1 MSIFA
6 LKVSE
11 DMRDPIFTS
20 LKGEGIARFTWSYV
34 EEGNLLTIKEQIENQ
49 GWNSLS
55 DDQKECWKA
64 NFMLNIQPN
73 DYIVY
78 INVPSYGECT
88 IAKVTN
94 KYFWGWDNYK
104 MDGSH
109 CLNIDKDSIQ
119 VFNRNDEGIPSN
131 LSRRFKLQGKYWKI
145 YLETEF
151 TKLVEDLKEGRL
163 SGKNATPESR
173 LTNCINSN
181 VKPYLAKICEELQKF
196 HTGKHLEELIA
207 SILKT
212 IPNVKNVQI
221 KSGTSD
227 KGGDII
233 FEYENELGNIL
244 GFQKVEKVAIQVKSY
259 EGTISN
265 TRAIEDLRNVFNHD
279 NEITTGII
287 MTTATVV
294 DDNFDKKLTDLED
307 EFPGKNVSIIHGSD
321 FASWILKY
329 GYSKEN

>member
-11 DMRDPIFTS
+11 DMRSSIFNS

-34 EEGNLLTIKEQIENQ
+34 EEGNLLTIKEQINNS
-49 GWNSLS
+49 GWNSLNN
-55 DDQKECWKA
+55 DQKECWKA
-64 NFMLNIQPN
+64 NFMLNIQPD

-88 IAKVTN
+88 IAKVTSE
-94 KYFWGWDNYK
+94 YFWGWDSYK

-109 CLNIDKDSIQ
+109 CLHIDKGSIQ

-131 LSRRFKLQGKYWKI
+131 LSRRFKLQGKYWRI

-181 VKPYLAKICEELQKF
+181 VKPYLDKICEELQKF

-207 SILKT
+207 SVLKK
-212 IPNVKNVQI
+212 IPNVENVQI

-233 FEYENELGNIL
+233 FEYKNELGDIL

-259 EGTISN
+259 EGTIN
-265 TRAIEDLRNVFNHD
+265 YAQAINDLENIFNYD
-279 NEITTGII
+279 SEITTGII
-287 MTTATVV
+287 MTTATQVS
-294 DDNFDKKLTDLED
+294 NTFKEKLDSLKEKYQ
-307 EFPGKNVSIIHGSD
+307 KNVSIIYGSD
-321 FASWILKY
+321 FANWILKY

>member
-11 DMRDPIFTS
+11 DMRNPIFKS
-20 LKGEGIARFTWSYV
+20 LKEEGIARFTWSYV
-34 EEGNLLTIKEQIENQ
+34 EEGNLLTIREQINNN
-49 GWNSLS
+49 GWNSLGS
-55 DDQKECWKA
+55 HQKECWKA
-64 NFMLNIQPN
+64 SFMLNIQAN

-88 IAKVTN
+88 IAKVTSG
-94 KYFWGWDNYK
+94 YFWGWDKYK

-109 CLNIDKDSIQ
+109 CLHIDKDSIQ

-131 LSRRFKLQGKYWKI
+131 LSRRFKLQGKYWRI

-151 TKLVEDLKEGRL
+151 TKLVDDLKEGRL

-173 LTNCINSN
+173 LTSCINSN

-233 FEYENELGNIL
+233 FEYRSELGDIL
-244 GFQKVEKVAIQVKSY
+244 GFEK
-259 EGTISN
+259 
-265 TRAIEDLRNVFNHD
+265 L
-279 NEITTGII
+279 
-287 MTTATVV
+287 
-294 DDNFDKKLTDLED
+294 KK
-307 EFPGKNVSIIHGSD
+307 
-321 FASWILKY
+321 
-329 GYSKEN
+329 

>member
-11 DMRDPIFTS
+11 DMRNTVFTS
-20 LKGEGIARFTWSYV
+20 LKDEGIARFTWSYV
-34 EEGNLLTIKEQIENQ
+34 EEGNLLTIREQINNS
-49 GWNSLS
+49 GWNSLN
-55 DDQKECWKA
+55 DHQKDCWKA

-88 IAKVTN
+88 IAQVTSE
-94 KYFWGWDNYK
+94 YFWGWDKYK

-109 CLNIDKDSIQ
+109 CLHIDKDSIQ

-145 YLETEF
+145 YLENEF
-151 TKLVEDLKEGRL
+151 AKLVDDLKKGNL

-173 LTNCINSN
+173 LTSCINSN
-181 VKPYLAKICEELQKF
+181 VKTYLSKICEELQKF

-207 SILKT
+207 SILRN
-212 IPNVKNVQI
+212 IPNVENVQI

-233 FEYENELGNIL
+233 FEYKNELGDIL
-244 GFQKVEKVAIQVKSY
+244 GFQKIEKVAIQVKSY

-265 TRAIEDLRNVFNHD
+265 TQAIEDLRNVFNYD
-279 NEITTGII
+279 DKITTGII
-287 MTTATVV
+287 MTTATLVGE
-294 DDNFDKKLTDLED
+294 NFENKLSDLEK
-307 EFPGKNVSIIHGSD
+307 EFPEKNVSIINGSD
-321 FASWILKY
+321 FANWILKY

>member
-11 DMRDPIFTS
+11 DMRESIFKS
-20 LKGEGIARFTWSYV
+20 LKEESIPRFTWSYA
-34 EEGNLLTIKEQIENQ
+34 EEGNLLNIKEKLLNN
-49 GWNSLS
+49 GWNSLNET
-55 DDQKECWKA
+55 QKECWKA
-64 NFMLNIQPN
+64 NFMLNIMPE

-78 INVPSYGECT
+78 INVPTYGKCT
-88 IAKVTN
+88 VAKVI
-94 KYFWGWDNYK
+94 KSYFWNWEHYK
-104 MDGSH
+104 TDGSH
-109 CLNIDKDSIQ
+109 CLGIDIDSIQ

-151 TKLVEDLKEGRL
+151 YKLINDLKEGTL
-163 SGKNATPESR
+163 SGENATAETR

-181 VKPYLAKICEELQKF
+181 VKPYLAKISEELQKA
-196 HTGKHLEELIA
+196 HTGKHLEKLIA
-207 SILKT
+207 NILKD
-212 IPNVKNVQI
+212 IPNIKNVQI

-233 FEYENELGNIL
+233 FEYRSELGDIL
-244 GFQKVEKVAIQVKSY
+244 GFEKTEKVAIQVKSY

-265 TRAIEDLRNVFNHD
+265 TRAIEDLRNVFTYD
-279 NEITTGII
+279 PDITTGII
-287 MTTATVV
+287 MTTATEV
-294 DDNFDKKLTDLED
+294 DNDFDKKLTDLGIQ
-307 EFPGKNVSIIHGSD
+307 FPGKNISIIYGSD

-329 GYSKEN
+329 KQ

>member
-11 DMRDPIFTS
+11 DMRNSIFTS
-20 LKGEGIARFTWSYV
+20 LKEEGIARFTWSYV
-34 EEGNLLTIKEQIENQ
+34 EEGNLLTIRKQINNS
-49 GWNSLS
+49 GWNSLG
-55 DDQKECWKA
+55 DHQKECWKA
-64 NFMLNIQPN
+64 SFMLNIHPS

-88 IAKVTN
+88 IAQVTSE
-94 KYFWGWDNYK
+94 YFWGWDRYK

-109 CLNIDKDSIQ
+109 CLYIDKDSIQ

-131 LSRRFKLQGKYWKI
+131 LSKRFKLQGKYWKI

-151 TKLVEDLKEGRL
+151 TKLVKDLKEGCL
-163 SGKNATPESR
+163 NGKNATPESR

-181 VKPYLAKICEELQKF
+181 VKPYLARICEELQKF

-207 SILKT
+207 SILKN

-233 FEYENELGNIL
+233 FEYKNKLGDIL
-244 GFQKVEKVAIQVKSY
+244 GFQKIEKVAIQVKSY

-265 TRAIEDLRNVFNHD
+265 TRAIEDLRNVFNYD

-287 MTTATVV
+287 MTTATMV
-294 DDNFDKKLTDLED
+294 DDDFDKRLTDLGEQ
-307 EFPGKNVSIIHGSD
+307 FPGKNISIIYGSD

-329 GYSKEN
+329 GYNKEK